1 MENVVILACIFL
13 IFIIIE
19 SICYIIIKYVNK
31 KFQWLIIK
39 KDEIPKLSKNGL
51 EKFFQNG
58 FDEELGWVRKP
69 NTSNEEKGK
78 LKSVKWSINEKG
90 ARTNPGYEDK
100 ESLISCYGDSFTFAR
115 QVNDNETWEHE
126 LSKKTNS
133 NVQNFGVGNYG
144 IDQSLLRLKREY
156 NSNRT
161 KYVILGVVPDSI
173 RRNLNFWKHYF
184 EYGNTFGFKPRFILS
199 DNELKLIENP
209 INQKRKFDEYSKFLE
224 TIKKYD
230 YFYKK
235 KFCKEIISFPYSI
248 NILKNSKRNL
258 AIIYW
263 VVKIA
268 WYKKRKINTSKIEWK
283 PMEKIMKINLDWRI
297 KLFQNDEAV
306 IIFKKIVEEFFNFSE
321 KENFIPI
328 FVILPQKD
336 DILFIKSHFNF
347 YEKFIEELKEN
358 KKLIT
363 IEVTNELLNQENL
376 SKLYADDNEY
386 GGHFSIEGNKKIAEI
401 IYKKIQEI
409 E

>member
-1 MENVVILACIFL
+1 LENLIILSYI
-13 IFIIIE
+13 IFIFIVIE
-19 SICYIIIKYVNK
+19 SICQIIIRFVNK
-31 KFQWLIIK
+31 EFPWLIIK
-39 KDEIPKLSKNGL
+39 KDENPKLSKIGL
-51 EKFFQNG
+51 EKFFKNG
-58 FDEELGWVRKP
+58 FDEKLGWVRKP
-69 NTSNEEKGK
+69 NTNSEEKGNLK
-78 LKSVKWSINEKG
+78 LVKWSINEKG
-90 ARTNPGYEDK
+90 ARTNPEYDDK
-100 ESLISCYGDSFTFAR
+100 ESDISCYGDSFTFAR

-363 IEVTNELLNQENL
+363 IDVTNELLNQENL

>member
-1 MENVVILACIFL
+1 MENLIILSYI
-13 IFIIIE
+13 IFIFIVIE
-19 SICYIIIKYVNK
+19 SICQIIIRFVNK
-31 KFQWLIIK
+31 EFPWLIIK
-39 KDEIPKLSKNGL
+39 KDENPKLSKIGL
-51 EKFFQNG
+51 EKFFKNG
-58 FDEELGWVRKP
+58 FDEKLGWVRKP
-69 NTSNEEKGK
+69 NTNSEEKGK
-78 LKSVKWSINEKG
+78 LKLVKWSINEKG
-90 ARTNPGYEDK
+90 ARTNPEYDDK
-100 ESLISCYGDSFTFAR
+100 ESDISCYGDSFTFAR

-268 WYKKRKINTSKIEWK
+268 WYKKRKIDTSKIEWK

-363 IEVTNELLNQENL
+363 IDVTNELLNQENL